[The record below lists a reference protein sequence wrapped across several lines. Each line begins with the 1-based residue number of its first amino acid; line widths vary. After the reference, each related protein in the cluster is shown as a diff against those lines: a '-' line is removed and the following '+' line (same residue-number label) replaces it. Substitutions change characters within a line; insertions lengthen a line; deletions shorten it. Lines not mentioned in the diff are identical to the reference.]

1 MDDIPSSYIFVA
13 LIIATF
19 LANESR
25 SCIKACLTE
34 RLDIPEEYFRYDR
47 LSCSNEVRL
56 LRLHSGAP
64 WERLDCDIIQ
74 CPKEELP
81 RYQAISYTWGQKTQS
96 HLIWIKNQPLRIPAN
111 AHEVLHRLRRR
122 KKSRCLWIDSICID
136 QSEDGNGER
145 PQQLDLMGYIYSKA
159 TKVLVW
165 LGDSGDSPRAV
176 SFLHVL
182 SAAFSERQVHFS
194 RTRADW
200 TALITLLKQPWFERI
215 WVLQEVAKGKDV
227 VFLYGPHV
235 FKWETL
241 IPVISGL
248 FDPPLATL
256 GLQLRRITDL
266 EAALINIEFPGA
278 FIPFRQV
285 AIIRKNRGAMG
296 FMEKIMPDEKK
307 RDEDFWDYDLT
318 PPLSELLLRCGRQK
332 ATEPKDKIFALI
344 TLSYEARTANS
355 SSKLFFDPYSTTLP
369 VVSTISS
376 TDYGMEAH
384 ELFIKIAMKTLT
396 NESSLV
402 HRVPLILLPS
412 AGIGNWRKVEPI
424 PSWVADWSSL
434 PEAILLSFDHGDV
447 GNYRASGLFSDHW
460 HYNSELATSLNP
472 EEAQHQNAMRNLG
485 LRDCGARQYVYLGPE
500 PYTIL
505 LQGMRVDVI
514 KSVVER
520 IYDPHPAEPNLEV
533 RLVAIIAWF
542 DETLSLARS
551 LCHGDNITD
560 KVVLDS
566 YWRTICGN
574 RGVFSG
580 TFENPISEAF
590 IHQYKNQM
598 QLYQRLL
605 HCIQR
610 YSVKGSPRDAQ
621 EFENIA
627 LEVAHAQVTQF
638 GLAMRQHAGHR
649 CFAVTERGRMA
660 LVPPL
665 SKPGD
670 LICIFKGA
678 QTPMLLRKSILGGEN
693 DVRSRLDHGMWQK
706 WFDEMHPFPSI
717 MAAAPPSASVLAEKF
732 DLVGE
737 CYVHGIMLGEMLS
750 GVDGEAAMEMMFG
763 ENFVLV

>member
-1 MDDIPSSYIFVA
+1 MDDIPSSYIIVA

-25 SCIKACLTE
+25 SCIKACLTQK
-34 RLDIPEEYFRYDR
+34 LDIPEGYFRYDR
-47 LSCSNEVRL
+47 LRSSKEVRL
-56 LRLHSGAP
+56 LRLHAGAP

-81 RYQAISYTWGQKTQS
+81 RYQAISYTWGQRTQS
-96 HLIWIKNQPLRIPAN
+96 HLVWINNQPLRIPAN
-111 AHEVLHRLRRR
+111 AHEVLHRLRKR

-136 QSEDGNGER
+136 QSQDGDGEK
-145 PQQLDLMGYIYSKA
+145 PQQLDMMGYIYSKA
-159 TKVLVW
+159 TTVLVW

-176 SFLHVL
+176 SFLRAL
-182 SAAFSERQVHFS
+182 STVFSGGQAHFS

-215 WVLQEVAKGKDV
+215 WVLQEVAKGKEV
-227 VFLYGPHV
+227 VFLYGPHM

-256 GLQLRRITDL
+256 GLQLRRLTHS

-278 FIPFRQV
+278 FTPFRQV

-296 FMEKIMPDEKK
+296 FIEKKMPDEKK
-307 RDEDFWDYDLT
+307 RDEDFWGYDLT

-355 SSKLFFDPYSTTLP
+355 SSNLFFDPYSTTLP

-376 TDYGMEAH
+376 TDYGMKAH
-384 ELFIKIAMKTLT
+384 ELFIKVAMKTLT

-402 HRVPLILLPS
+402 HRAPLILLPS
-412 AGIGNWRKVEPI
+412 AGIGNWRKVQPI

-434 PEAILLSFDHGDV
+434 PEATLLLFDRGDV
-447 GNYRASGLFSDHW
+447 GNYRASGLFSHHW
-460 HYNSELATSLNP
+460 HYNSKLATSLNP
-472 EEAQHQNAMRNLG
+472 EESLRQNAMGDLG
-485 LRDCGARQYVYLGPE
+485 LGDWGARQYVHLGPE
-500 PYTIL
+500 PYTIV
-505 LQGMRVDVI
+505 LQGMRVDMI

-520 IYDPHPAEPNLEV
+520 VYDPHPAEPDLEV
-533 RLVAIIAWF
+533 RLMAIIAWF

-551 LCHGDNITD
+551 LSHGDNITD
-560 KVVLDS
+560 RVVLDA

-574 RGVFSG
+574 RGVCNG
-580 TFENPISEAF
+580 TFENPISESF
-590 IHQYKNQM
+590 IHEYKSQM
-598 QLYQRLL
+598 QLYQHLL

-610 YSVKGSPRDAQ
+610 NSVTSSSRDVQ
-621 EFENIA
+621 EYENIA

-638 GLAMRQHAGHR
+638 GLAMQQHAGHR
-649 CFAVTERGRMA
+649 CFAITEGGRMA
-660 LVPPL
+660 LVPQL

-670 LICIFKGA
+670 LICIFEGA
-678 QTPMLLRKSILGGEN
+678 QTPMLLRKSILGGGN
-693 DVRSRLDHGMWQK
+693 NLQSRLDPGMWQK
-706 WFDEMHPFPSI
+706 WFDEMYPFPSL
-717 MAAAPPSASVLAEKF
+717 MAPAPPSVSALAEKF

-737 CYVHGIMLGEMLS
+737 CYVHGIMLGEMLR
-750 GVDGEAAMEMMFG
+750 GIDEEAAMEKMFC